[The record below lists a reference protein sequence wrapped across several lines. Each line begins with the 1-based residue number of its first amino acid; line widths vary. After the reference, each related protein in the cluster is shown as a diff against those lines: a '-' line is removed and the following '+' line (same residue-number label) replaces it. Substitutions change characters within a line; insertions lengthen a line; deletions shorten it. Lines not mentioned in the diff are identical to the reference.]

1 MALNAAKVLVGTAD
15 QQSTTGAIR
24 SGAPLA
30 SAPATFAA
38 AETAIASMTD
48 SGYVSEDGVELTNDI
63 STTEIR
69 EWNRSV
75 VRKVLDTFNGE
86 LSLTLIQSD
95 YESWC
100 QAIGSEYVTQT
111 AATTTKG
118 EQLTIKMGAHLAP
131 EQSFAIAMKDGEK
144 SYQTIAT
151 YTITDDQG
159 QQTPAEG
166 TIALNNVFFGSA
178 TGTISSRDN
187 DEDLTGTQDGVTV
200 TYALGSGGQRYCGT
214 DHIRMYG
221 GNKLTVSVTQ
231 GTIVG
236 LEFELKE
243 STTKGWRA
251 STGTVSDYSWTGSA
265 QSVTFHVD
273 DGSGHAKIKS
283 VKVSLAGSG
292 VEVPTVANE
301 SQHTVYDMQGRKTR
315 ATRKGIYIRDGKKFV
330 IR

>member
-100 QAIGSEYVTQT
+100 QALGSEYVTQT

-131 EQSFAIAMKDGEK
+131 EQSFAIAMKDGDARVIIIIPRG
-144 SYQTIAT
+144 QVTT
-151 YTITDDQG
+151 LDTITF
-159 QQTPAEG
+159 
-166 TIALNNVFFGSA
+166 NA
-178 TGTISSRDN
+178 TEAISLPITISC
-187 DEDLTGTQDGVTV
+187 
-200 TYALGSGGQRYCGT
+200 Y
-214 DHIRMYG
+214 
-221 GNKLTVSVTQ
+221 
-231 GTIVG
+231 
-236 LEFELKE
+236 
-243 STTKGWRA
+243 
-251 STGTVSDYSWTGSA
+251 
-265 QSVTFHVD
+265 D
-273 DGSGHAKIKS
+273 DGTGNS
-283 VKVSLAGSG
+283 
-292 VEVPTVANE
+292 
-301 SQHTVYDMQGRKTR
+301 
-315 ATRKGIYIRDGKKFV
+315 IYIFIDDGQKAGN
-330 IR
+330 